1 MAEKRPKHIKT
12 DIMQRVTRLYIAAI
26 ALVIIIAVRIVFVLF
41 FSSEI
46 RTNSARL
53 EKHIF
58 RTATLHAHRG
68 AIRARTGESLAS
80 SIFRYTIEF
89 DFGAE
94 GFDDEKRFRSE
105 LDSLAPLLAAF
116 FGDKSAAEYRQR
128 FIEQRNKNN
137 KSIVKGHRTVYTSH
151 GWRRWLDSLRGNKF
165 KKEEPIVET
174 SRNHRG
180 VKMFRDVDFNE
191 WQILK
196 TYPLLNSSA
205 LIYSRHEHAE
215 RAFPLGDLARRT
227 VGRNDDRGRYGLEYV
242 FDEDLRG
249 VDGIEWRQ
257 HIAYGF
263 WGRINKPKH
272 LRDSARRNIENRD
285 PVDGADVITTIDVDI
300 QEFAER
306 TLRER
311 IAAQNAYWG
320 TTMVMDV
327 ETGDLLAIVNL
338 TATPDGIV
346 ENANY
351 AFGRRAEPGST
362 FKVASMLA
370 LLDDAHMPVTQT
382 YDAKH
387 GKTVYIDTGGKHPV
401 TVTDSGDDGGVI
413 DMRTALVN
421 SSNTWFAQAVYD
433 AYRDNPD
440 RYTDFLRRLHLD
452 RKVCVGLPESMGERQ
467 PDFQCRTSGHWTPH
481 VSLIKMAF
489 GQGGMELTP
498 LQVLTLYN
506 AIANNGRMVAPRL
519 VTEVRRGGKTVRKYP
534 VEVLEE
540 KICSRATL
548 DIVREALEET
558 ALNGTGKEWFGEGKL
573 PFRAALKTGTAE
585 NAQGGAQY
593 SDGYRLASM
602 ATYFPAEKPRYTIMT
617 SIFTKKWRGTAWYGG
632 PLSGPVNRDIA
643 LFIYNRDKE
652 WQSRIPKTGEEHHP
666 VAVKGGSIEQVRKV
680 ARELTEGMAGGSAR
694 TGWGRTSVDS
704 TSHVRVEPVA
714 EGSSMPDVRGMGLKD
729 AVFILEERG
738 LKVNVT
744 GKGTVRSQSI
754 APGQTIKR
762 GMSVNIVLRTK

>member
-1 MAEKRPKHIKT
+1 MAEKKPKHIKT
-12 DIMQRVTRLYIAAI
+12 DIMQRVTALYVGAI
-26 ALVIIIAVRIVFVLF
+26 LLVMVIAVRIAFVLF

-46 RTNSARL
+46 RTNAARL
-53 EKHIF
+53 ERGIF
-58 RTATLHAHRG
+58 RTATLRAHRG

-94 GFDDEKRFRSE
+94 GFDDNEHFLSE
-105 LDSLAPLLAAF
+105 LDSLAPMLASF
-116 FGDKSAAEYRQR
+116 FGDRSAREYRER
-128 FIEQRNKNN
+128 FIAERNKRN
-137 KSIVKGHRTVYTSH
+137 KTVVTGHRTVYKSH
-151 GWRRWLDSLRGNKF
+151 GWRRWIDSMRGNEF
-165 KKEEPIVET
+165 KSEEPIVKHI
-174 SRNHRG
+174 RDHRG
-180 VKMFRDVDFNE
+180 VRMFRDVDFNE
-191 WQILK
+191 WQTLK

-205 LIYSRHEHAE
+205 LIYTRREHAE
-215 RAFPLGDLARRT
+215 RAFPLGDMARRT
-227 VGRNDDRGRYGLEYV
+227 VGRSDDRGKYGLEHV
-242 FDEDLRG
+242 FDEELRG
-249 VDGIEWRQ
+249 EDGIEWRQ

-263 WGRINKPKH
+263 WGRIDKPKH

-311 IAAQNAYWG
+311 IAVQNAFWG

-327 ETGDLLAIVNL
+327 KTGDLLAVVNL

-346 ENANY
+346 ENNNY
-351 AFGRRAEPGST
+351 AFGFRAEPGST

-370 LLDDAHMPVTQT
+370 LLDDAGMPVTQT
-382 YDAKH
+382 YNANH
-387 GKTVYIDTGGKHPV
+387 GKTVQINTGGKRPV
-401 TVTDSGDDGGVI
+401 SVTDSGDDGGVI
-413 DMRTALVN
+413 DMRTALAN

-452 RKVCVGLPESMGERQ
+452 RKVCVTMPESMGERS
-467 PDFQCRTSGHWTPH
+467 PNFQCRASGHWTPH
-481 VSLIKMAF
+481 ISLIKMAF

-519 VTEVRRGGKTVRKYP
+519 VTEVRRAGKTVKKYP

-558 ALNGTGKEWFGEGKL
+558 ALNGTGREWFGEGRL

-585 NAQGGAQY
+585 FAQGGIRY
-593 SDGYRLASM
+593 EDGYRLASM
-602 ATYFPAEKPRYTIMT
+602 ATYFPADNPRYTIMT

-643 LFIYNRDKE
+643 LFIYNRSRE
-652 WQSRIPKTGEEHHP
+652 WRESVPRAEHKLLP
-666 VAVKGGSIEQVRKV
+666 VAVKGGSAEQVRKV
-680 ARELTEGMAGGSAR
+680 SREVAGGVTSGSMR
-694 TGWGRTSVDS
+694 TGWGSASTDENSRVNIEPLADGSV
-704 TSHVRVEPVA
+704 
-714 EGSSMPDVRGMGLKD
+714 MPDVRGMGLKD

-738 LKVNVT
+738 LKVTVT

-754 APGQTIKR
+754 APGQSIKR
-762 GMSVNIVLRTK
+762 GMNVNIVLRTK